1 MPHLNDA
8 RGLHAMTVVTTNAL
22 FDEVDESMR
31 GIKIIDVDT
40 HLTEPA
46 DLWTS
51 RAPQHLLDRVPKVVR
66 SKDLTD
72 EMREQVAKLGTTGP
86 TDHAP
91 MWVVDERQV
100 LGPAGAGSVI
110 NRNNEK
116 VKGSVFLQW
125 PLDESSL
132 AASYV
137 APRGALMDQLGISAQ
152 IVF

>member
-1 MPHLNDA
+1 MYSGVWSRKSECGERIH
-8 RGLHAMTVVTTNAL
+8 TVAVEATTKL

-51 RAPQHLLDRVPKVVR
+51 RAPRHLVDKVPRVIA
-66 SKDLTD
+66 SEDLTD
-72 EMREQVAKLGTTGP
+72 EMRKQVAELGTTGP
-86 TDHAP
+86 VDRAP
-91 MWVVDERQV
+91 MWVVDEHEV

-110 NRNNEK
+110 NRHDQK

-132 AASYV
+132 AASYL
-137 APRGALMDQLGISAQ
+137 APRVAMMD
-152 IVF
+152 